1 MPIDVKKIIN
11 FLRRYGVGRLFEES
25 LVFVVTICLKIRIM
39 ADDYG

>member
-11 FLRRYGVGRLFEES
+11 ILRRYGVGRLFEGN
-25 LVFVVTICLKIRIM
+25 LVFVVTIFLKIRIM